1 MGGTNIDKTEDTSQA
16 HLAGTG
22 TMSMRVGEE
31 TAITNNF
38 IIFSKLTE
46 CESSTQRR
54 IAKEQK
60 KGGLINGVLT

>member
-22 TMSMRVGEE
+22 TMPLRVGDC
-31 TAITNNF
+31 NNF

-60 KGGLINGVLT
+60 KGGLINERVNLISV